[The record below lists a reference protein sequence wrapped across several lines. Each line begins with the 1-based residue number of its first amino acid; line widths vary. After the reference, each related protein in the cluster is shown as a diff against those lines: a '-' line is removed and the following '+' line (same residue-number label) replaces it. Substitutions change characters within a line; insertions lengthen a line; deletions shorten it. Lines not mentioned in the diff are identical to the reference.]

1 MTKSRYTV
9 NMSLTSIYAKDPGML
24 AGYRVDQIVNLAG
37 DGRLRDGS
45 VASEE
50 FRAFLRTVSL
60 DAIRK
65 FVQETLEKSFVE
77 SGFVLQD
84 LVNEVGRRLGYK
96 VENGRYRGVVN
107 QVGHDGLWSSS
118 SMRLVVEVKTT
129 DAYRINLSTIA
140 SYALSLKLESS
151 SDAPLGLLIVVGR
164 QDTGDLEAQIRG
176 SKFAWDVRV
185 ISAESLID
193 LAGLLDV
200 AVDQETEEA
209 LRSAL
214 LPVEYTRVDYL
225 VDLLSKLAFDV
236 ERSIQADHDE
246 DEGTHEL
253 SVSALKDTARSDTA
267 EAINLDTL
275 REMITSSIEK
285 SFKSRLVKQ
294 TKSRYLLEDKIN
306 FIVSLSKRYPRN
318 DQHYW
323 YAFQSKWLDLL
334 RTENAYLCLGMQDK
348 KYYLRIP
355 GPVAVGFTSYLNK
368 TDKQGSS
375 YWHLGVTERTDS
387 IFLSLPK
394 AAKLQDLS
402 EFKVLI

>member
-1 MTKSRYTV
+1 
-9 NMSLTSIYAKDPGML
+9 MSLKSICATNPGLL
-24 AGYRVDQIVNLAG
+24 AGYRIDQIVTLAG
-37 DGRLRDGS
+37 DGRLKDGS

-50 FRAFLRTVSL
+50 IRAFLRSVSL
-60 DAIRK
+60 NVLRK
-65 FVQETLEKSFVE
+65 FVQETLEKDKSFLD

-84 LVNEVGRRLGYK
+84 LVNEVGRRLGYE
-96 VENGRYRGVVN
+96 VENGRYRGVVK
-107 QVGHDGLWSSS
+107 QIGHDGFWSSS

-129 DAYRINLSTIA
+129 DVYRINLSTIA
-140 SYALSLKLESS
+140 SYALSLKVESK
-151 SDAPLGLLIVVGR
+151 SDTPLGLLIVVGR

-185 ISAESLID
+185 ISVESLID
-193 LAGLLDV
+193 LAGLLEV

-209 LRSAL
+209 LRSSL

-236 ERSIQADHDE
+236 ERSVQADHDE
-246 DEGTHEL
+246 DERTQE
-253 SVSALKDTARSDTA
+253 SMVSRLRETSQSATVET
-267 EAINLDTL
+267 INLDTL
-275 REMITSSIEK
+275 REMVVSSIEK
-285 SFKSRLVKQ
+285 GFKSQLVKQ
-294 TKSRYLLEDKIN
+294 TKSRYILEGKIN
-306 FIVSLSKRYPRN
+306 FAVSLSKRYPRH

-323 YAFQSKWLDLL
+323 YAFQSKWVDFLN
-334 RTENAYLCLGMQDK
+334 TENAYLCLGMQDK

-355 GPVAVGFTSYLNK
+355 GLLAVGFTQHLNK
-368 TDKQGSS
+368 TDKQGNS
-375 YWHLGVTERTDS
+375 YWHLGVTEHADS